1 MSQSINLRAVQWAYA
16 QEGLSAT
23 SKAVLMTFAIHA
35 DQRGYTWPGVD
46 HIATKWG
53 MDKKTVRRQIESLL
67 VRRMI
72 RRTNKKRG
80 ATGQVKVYRLPKI
93 TYERGGKCTPFEN
106 EQRVPKESHKSP
118 ISGGEFPPNNVIM
131 EQKKKDDELITL
143 GTSVP
148 AASDNAS
155 ASSPS
160 FSLSHQ
166 HQNQSAQSHIKWS
179 EFAAYCASQK
189 GKRTKNG
196 RIHDGIPTEGGFWKW
211 LPGQKPYW
219 RDKVRPSDHID
230 GYVLDGKFF
239 TAQEANRMGGE
250 NPELLTKFRK
260 AIKRSDKT
268 QIIDDPPLGF
278 TQKSA

>member
-1 MSQSINLRAVQWAYA
+1 MNQSINIPALQWAYE
-16 QEGLSAT
+16 QDDLGAT
-23 SKAVLMTFAIHA
+23 AKIVLLTFAIHA
-35 DQRGYTWPGVD
+35 NHQGYSYPGVEF
-46 HIATKWG
+46 IASRWG
-53 MDKKTVRRQIESLL
+53 MDRDTVRRQIRVLL
-67 VRRMI
+67 VRRLI
-72 RRTNKKRG
+72 YRTKKRCG

-93 TYERGGKCTPFEN
+93 TWGSGGKST
-106 EQRVPKESHKSP
+106 
-118 ISGGEFPPNNVIM
+118 PNNGIM

-155 ASSPS
+155 ASSTS

-166 HQNQSAQSHIKWS
+166 HQNQSARNHIKWP
-179 EFAAYCASQK
+179 EFVAYCASQK
-189 GKRTKNG
+189 GKRTKDG
-196 RIHDGIPTEGGFWKW
+196 RIHDGIPTENGFWKW
-211 LPGQKPYW
+211 LLGQKPYW
-219 RDKVRPSDHID
+219 RDNVRPPDHID

-239 TAQEANRMGGE
+239 TAEEANRMGGE

-268 QIIDDPPLGF
+268 QVIDVPPSGF